1 MRGFRF
7 RLSVFGLRPN
17 TCRPAAEETKLPI
30 EREKK
35 PLVPSCWLHHKN
47 KRIKE
52 GRFDRSKVIF
62 KCRSKILECA
72 YTSGNNNEE
81 RKSFVFFREDK
92 NVSKFHDFLKVMLQE
107 TSLSATQRSK
117 DIYNSFCPL
126 KEVKVSK
133 YALKRPWLS
142 VGLLNTTKRKNKLYT
157 WKLMYSF
164 NNNLIPSGFSRSI
177 LLTNQVTQT
186 FVEIQ
191 R

>member
-1 MRGFRF
+1 M
-7 RLSVFGLRPN
+7 
-17 TCRPAAEETKLPI
+17 
-30 EREKK
+30 
-35 PLVPSCWLHHKN
+35 LH
-47 KRIKE
+47 
-52 GRFDRSKVIF
+52 
-62 KCRSKILECA
+62 
-72 YTSGNNNEE
+72 
-81 RKSFVFFREDK
+81 
-92 NVSKFHDFLKVMLQE
+92 E

-117 DIYNSFCPL
+117 DIYNSCCPL